1 VHSLQKDGTLLKV
14 DEILVGMGVDNLSI
28 DSNGDIFGAGFPKP
42 LQLIQALKDPQ
53 NENCPSTVL
62 RIRRLAEGQGK
73 GTYEVTKALED
84 IEAKV
89 LPCSTIAVHDAKTGK
104 FFLGSVTSPF
114 ITVCEKNP

>member
-1 VHSLQKDGTLLKV
+1 V
-14 DEILVGMGVDNLSI
+14 DEILVSMGVDNLSI

-42 LQLIQALKDPQ
+42 LQLIQALKDPL

-84 IEAKV
+84 IEAKF

-114 ITVCEKNP
+114 ITVCEKNA